1 MHDYTFDERCDA
13 RSGSENCQAG
23 EVSGSD
29 RSPSLWPEGA
39 LWRLL
44 HECRSTCN
52 GVAEAKEER
61 GVLGP
66 PESEQVGLSFLYDGL
81 YRYESSAATHATLL
95 AVDLL
100 LKKVPSGLVLRSEPT
115 TQFAPLPVYLHG
127 AELQGRGSSR
137 ACMRAARA

>member
-1 MHDYTFDERCDA
+1 MRDLGVKTA
-13 RSGSENCQAG
+13 RLAKLAA
-23 EVSGSD
+23 D

-115 TQFAPLPVYLHG
+115 TQFAPLPVSLHG

-137 ACMRAARA
+137 ACMRAARV